1 MPALRLSYPTMVR
14 LRVGA
19 SVVRENSKYQQVT
32 IVPSIPESLAFAS
45 VREIGAQL
53 RAGHFSCID
62 LTEFFLDRLK
72 SLGPKLN
79 AIVALT
85 EELAIQQAK
94 QADEELKVGNDR
106 GPLHGIPY
114 GVKDLLATKGIPT
127 SWGAAPYR
135 DRIIDSDSTVVARLR
150 GAGAVLIG
158 KLAMV
163 EIAGGLGYR
172 QANASFTGPGL
183 NPWDT
188 SRWAGGSSSGPGSAV
203 GGGLVPFAIGSETWG
218 SIMTPAA
225 FCGVSG
231 LRPTY
236 GRVSRHGAMA
246 LAWTIDKLG
255 PMCRTA
261 DDCGIVLNAIAG
273 ADDAD
278 DSCVDR
284 PYKYPTENHDGRTAS
299 PGKFKIATL
308 KDSAKKVQAEVR
320 SNYEASLEVLKDF
333 CTIEETELPD
343 LPWAT
348 VASTIINCESAA
360 AFEGLI
366 TTGDIW
372 EMTAEED
379 HWGIHSSMVIPA
391 KDYINAMRIRPKMQQ
406 AIDEFM
412 KPFDAVVTPTL
423 ATTAYPND
431 RSWSEHRRGIRSP
444 QITNLGGAGAATG
457 IPALSIPNGLGEGGL
472 PTGLQLAGRAFNEN
486 KLIEIASR
494 YQAVTGFHKA
504 TPPPLD

>member
-1 MPALRLSYPTMVR
+1 M
-14 LRVGA
+14 
-19 SVVRENSKYQQVT
+19 
-32 IVPSIPESLAFAS
+32 PSIPQSTAFAS
-45 VREIGAQL
+45 VREIGVQL
-53 RAGHFSCID
+53 RAGDFSCVE
-62 LTEFFLDRLK
+62 LTEFFLDRLVT
-72 SLGPKLN
+72 LGPKLN
-79 AIVALT
+79 AVVTVT
-85 EELAIQQAK
+85 EELAIRQAK
-94 QADEELKVGNDR
+94 QADRELKAGTDR

-114 GVKDLLATKGIPT
+114 GVKDLLATKGVPT
-127 SWGAAPYR
+127 SWGAAPFR
-135 DRIIDSDSTVVARLR
+135 ERIIDADSTVVARLVET
-150 GAGAVLIG
+150 GAVLIG

-218 SIMTPAA
+218 SIMTPAG
-225 FCGVSG
+225 FCGISG

-246 LAWTIDKLG
+246 LAWTVDKLG

-261 DDCGIVLNAIAG
+261 DDCGLVLHAIAG
-273 ADDAD
+273 VEKEDESSADQ
-278 DSCVDR
+278 
-284 PYKYPTENHDGRTAS
+284 PYTYPPKKGNAQASTAER
-299 PGKFKIATL
+299 FRIATL
-308 KDSAKKVQAEVR
+308 KHAAKNVQPEVR
-320 SNYEASLEVLKDF
+320 SNYEASLDVLREF
-333 CTIEETELPD
+333 CEIEEVELPD
-343 LPWAT
+343 FPWAA
-348 VASTIINCESAA
+348 VASTLISCESAA

-379 HWGIHSSMVIPA
+379 HWGIHSSLVIPA
-391 KDYINAMRIRPKMQQ
+391 KDYINAMRIRPKMQR
-406 AIDEFM
+406 AIDEFL

-431 RSWSEHRRGIRSP
+431 RPWSEHRRGFHSS
-444 QITNLGGAGAATG
+444 QITDLGGVGAATG

-472 PTGLQLAGRAFNEN
+472 PTGLQLVGRAFNEN
-486 KLIEIASR
+486 KLIEIANR